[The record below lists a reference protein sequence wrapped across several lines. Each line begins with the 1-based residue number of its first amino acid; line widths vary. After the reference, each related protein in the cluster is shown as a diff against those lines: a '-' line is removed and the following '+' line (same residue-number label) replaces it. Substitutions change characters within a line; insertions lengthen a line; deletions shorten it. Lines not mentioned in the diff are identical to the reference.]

1 VSNLGTLPAVKAP
14 NQSVQRGPLARV
26 IESNL
31 RKRDELFSDAL
42 LPLREVRVALGVSYS
57 QLRKLI
63 KEGTLRTFRIGKGHI
78 KVRTSALRELM
89 ERGDHH
95 GQS

>member
-1 VSNLGTLPAVKAP
+1 MSNLGTLPAVKAP
-14 NQSVQRGPLARV
+14 NQSVQRGPLARI

-31 RKRDELFSDAL
+31 QQRNALFSDAL

-63 KEGTLRTFRIGKGHI
+63 REGSLRTFRIGRGHY
-78 KVRTSALRELM
+78 KVRTSVLRELM

-95 GQS
+95 AS